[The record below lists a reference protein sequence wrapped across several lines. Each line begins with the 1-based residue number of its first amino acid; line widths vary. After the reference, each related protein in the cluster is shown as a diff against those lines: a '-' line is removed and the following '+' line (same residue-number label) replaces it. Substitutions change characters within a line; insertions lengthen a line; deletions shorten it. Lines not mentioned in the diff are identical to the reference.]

1 MLIVTTEN
9 VRGYRVAKV
18 IGLVFGVSVRS
29 RSFFGDMLGSI
40 KAALGGRQA
49 GYVKMISEN
58 RTEAVKDMI
67 WHAER
72 VGANAIVMARFDS
85 NEFGAG
91 RGHAMNEVVAYGTAV
106 VLKEEDCEVP

>member
-9 VRGYRVAKV
+9 VPGYKTDEV
-18 IGLVFGVSVRS
+18 IGLVFGVSVRG
-29 RSFFGDMLGSI
+29 RNFIGDMLGSI

-49 GYVKMISEN
+49 GYVKMITEN
-58 RTEAVKDMI
+58 RSEAVKDMI
-67 WHAER
+67 WHAEKM
-72 VGANAIVMARFDS
+72 GANAIVMARFDS

-106 VLKEEDCEVP
+106 VIRKSEDVHS